1 MMKTIFYW
9 LNQNK
14 TIRQL
19 LPVDPPVAISQDLF
33 DHPIEYIILSGNDDG
48 YFRMDPKT
56 GDLYL
61 VRQVDRERLPES
73 IASKDR
79 FSMIIQATMDDQSL
93 EPYTSLARLIVDV
106 EDVNDN
112 IPRFEEPTE
121 HVISIVENL
130 PVGFN
135 VLKLT
140 AHDLDVV
147 WK

>member
-1 MMKTIFYW
+1 M
-9 LNQNK
+9 
-14 TIRQL
+14 
-19 LPVDPPVAISQDLF
+19 PVDPPVASQDLF

-48 YFRMDPKT
+48 YFKMDPKT

-73 IASKDR
+73 IAGKDR
-79 FSMIIQATMDDQSL
+79 FSMIIQATMNDQSL
-93 EPYTSLARLIVDV
+93 EPYSSLARLIVDV

-112 IPRFEEPTE
+112 IPRFEPTE
-121 HVISIVENL
+121 HIISIVENL

-140 AHDLDVV
+140 AYDLDVV

>member
-1 MMKTIFYW
+1 LQLFVPIQWLVFGSSSEPGKT
-9 LNQNK
+9 
-14 TIRQL
+14 
-19 LPVDPPVAISQDLF
+19 
-33 DHPIEYIILSGNDDG
+33 
-48 YFRMDPKT
+48 
-56 GDLYL
+56 
-61 VRQVDRERLPES
+61 PES

-79 FSMIIQATMDDQSL
+79 FSMIIQATMNDQSL